1 MEDKQIIRLYFDR
14 SEEAIRET
22 AQQYGSYLHA
32 IAKRILH
39 SEEEAE
45 ESVNDTYHSAWN
57 AIPPNWPDNLKLFL
71 AKITRNI
78 SLDRLDYLLAKK
90 RNSDITVLLEEIA
103 ECIPS
108 NQSVEQS
115 MESAQITEALNN
127 FLHTLDKQSRIMF
140 VERYWYAKSVKDIA
154 YERHDSES
162 KVKSSLFRT
171 RKKLKA
177 YLEQEGIVL

>member
-1 MEDKQIIRLYFDR
+1 MQDEQIIRLYFAR

-22 AQQYGSYLHA
+22 AAKYGAYLYT

-39 SEEEAE
+39 SEEESE

-57 AIPPNWPDNLKLFL
+57 AMPPKYPDNLKLFL

-90 RNSDITVLLEEIA
+90 RNTDVTILLDEIA
-103 ECIPS
+103 ECIPAG
-108 NQSVEQS
+108 QSVEEA
-115 MESAQITEALNN
+115 MESARITEVLNA
-127 FLHTLDKQSRIMF
+127 FLHTLDQPSRILF
-140 VERYWYAKSVKDIA
+140 VERYWYAKPVKEIA
-154 YERHDSES
+154 YERHYSES
-162 KVKSSLFRT
+162 KVKSILFRT

>member
-1 MEDKQIIRLYFDR
+1 MEDKQIIGLYFDR

-32 IAKRILH
+32 IAKSILH

-127 FLHTLDKQSRIMF
+127 FLHTLDKQGRIVF

-154 YERHDSES
+154 YENRHSES
-162 KVKSSLFRT
+162 KVKSSLSRT